1 VHDIRRLAV
10 FCGSSRGADPAYTAG
25 ANALG
30 EALARHGIGL
40 VYGGGSVG
48 LMGVLA
54 DAVQRAGG
62 EVTGVITEALVGLE
76 VGHNGLGDLRVV
88 ATMHERKALMAD
100 LADGF
105 VMLAGGFGTLDEFF
119 EALTWSQLGIHDKP
133 CAVLDPDGYFTN
145 LLAFLDRAVT
155 ERFVSDTNRSLVL
168 QVTDPDE
175 LIERLRSWRRPPG
188 DKWLDDTDR

>member
-1 VHDIRRLAV
+1 MRELRRVAV
-10 FCGSSRGADPAYTAG
+10 FCGSSRGADPTYADG
-25 ANALG
+25 AAALG
-30 EALARHGIGL
+30 TALARHGIGL

-54 DAVQRAGG
+54 DAVQEAGG

-100 LADGF
+100 LSDGF

-133 CAVLDPDGYFTN
+133 CSVLDPDGYFAA
-145 LLAFLDRAVT
+145 LFAFLDRAVT
-155 ERFVSDTNRSLVL
+155 DRFVSATNRSLVGHAR
-168 QVTDPDE
+168 DPEE
-175 LIERLRSWRRPPG
+175 LIEQLRSWRRPPG
-188 DKWLDDTDR
+188 DKWLDESDR

>member
-1 VHDIRRLAV
+1 MGELRRVAV
-10 FCGSSRGADPAYTAG
+10 FCGSSRGADPTYAAG
-25 ANALG
+25 AAALG
-30 EALARHGIGL
+30 SALARHGIGL

-54 DAVQRAGG
+54 DAVQEAGG
-62 EVTGVITEALVGLE
+62 QVTGVITEALVGLE

-119 EALTWSQLGIHDKP
+119 EAVTWSQLGIHDKP
-133 CAVLDPDGYFTN
+133 CAVLDPDGYYVD

-155 ERFVSDTNRSLVL
+155 ERFVSTTNRSLVG
-168 QVTDPDE
+168 TAREPE
-175 LIERLRSWRRPPG
+175 ALIELLRAWQRPPG
-188 DKWLDDTDR
+188 EKWLDESDR